1 MQRRV
6 FGFVQHRVHAERLF
20 AVHGH
25 HDGRSEGGS
34 LCVVLVRLRFGGF
47 LPRNASERKTKP
59 KEKKPTKTRVSVTKT
74 LRERND
80 VGENTFGQNHRKK
93 KSKKDKGVTP
103 TESPASWSPAED
115 FCDGDAPLP
124 PAHISVRRHA
134 VASSL
139 VERQP
144 ITSVD
149 APPSVRPRQ
158 ERCCCSGPAHTK
170 PN

>member
-1 MQRRV
+1 MRRP
-6 FGFVQHRVHAERLF
+6 
-20 AVHGH
+20 
-25 HDGRSEGGS
+25 RSAPFWWFS
-34 LCVVLVRLRFGGF
+34 TKKRLREE
-47 LPRNASERKTKP
+47 NKTKR
-59 KEKKPTKTRVSVTKT
+59 KKPTKTRVSVAKT

-134 VASSL
+134 VASPL